1 MSFSRYHFCGLCFCM
16 LHAAM
21 HAVLSCTWTEGVGV
35 KLGTKHREGTCLQ
48 MGDVTKPYCRAVH
61 AVCILLKQNVFG
73 SYFYQH
79 FWWLKTKVFFQTLS
93 LIFPTC
99 ASREVYPS
107 DFGARHPKSLS
118 YCCCCCS
125 CSFSMPCTGTIRLLP
140 KHHWDF
146 STFSINPSW
155 KYRSPNSGPPRAAVT
170 GLQQNKGA
178 DRVLEACLCLLWS
191 FGCSEMSTGLN
202 RRAQHGR
209 KLISM
214 FLCWMLLQRP
224 PFWSKIASVHNPREQ
239 AETSSTHLLLLF
251 WVQHKAN
258 SDQVFLY
265 PVQKALLQAFHKN
278 FSLDSA
284 FIVWIVKAALLIKIS
299 SLLPWKLYQASTET
313 GAKSH
318 FSPGSP
324 ILWLRLQGMVVVMP
338 LWFKRVF
345 PAQHSH
351 MPLLCA
357 GIWSGRSFSIP
368 PLTNHTRSL
377 ICSFQHMQNCFL
389 QGWHLTDLLMTYTE
403 LGFVRLCRIR
413 PSNGNKKKLG
423 KVNNGIKNICT
434 QSCLLTAIFH
444 W

>member
-21 HAVLSCTWTEGVGV
+21 HAVLSCTWTEGVGA

-178 DRVLEACLCLLWS
+178 ECLRPVCVYYEALVAQRWALAWTVGHSMEGSWFQCFYVECCYKDHLSEVKLHQFTFLESRLRPLLHT
-191 FGCSEMSTGLN
+191 FYCCSESNT
-202 RRAQHGR
+202 
-209 KLISM
+209 KLIQIRFSSIL
-214 FLCWMLLQRP
+214 FRRP
-224 PFWSKIASVHNPREQ
+224 
-239 AETSSTHLLLLF
+239 
-251 WVQHKAN
+251 
-258 SDQVFLY
+258 Y
-265 PVQKALLQAFHKN
+265 C
-278 FSLDSA
+278 
-284 FIVWIVKAALLIKIS
+284 
-299 SLLPWKLYQASTET
+299 KL
-313 GAKSH
+313 
-318 FSPGSP
+318 
-324 ILWLRLQGMVVVMP
+324 
-338 LWFKRVF
+338 
-345 PAQHSH
+345 
-351 MPLLCA
+351 
-357 GIWSGRSFSIP
+357 SI
-368 PLTNHTRSL
+368 R
-377 ICSFQHMQNCFL
+377 
-389 QGWHLTDLLMTYTE
+389 
-403 LGFVRLCRIR
+403 
-413 PSNGNKKKLG
+413 
-423 KVNNGIKNICT
+423 
-434 QSCLLTAIFH
+434 IFH
-444 W
+444 